1 MSPVPRVPSP
11 VSPSPMSSD
20 PASPATAVLEVE
32 DLVVEMRLRSG
43 VGRPVNG
50 VSLSVRQGETVA
62 VLGESG
68 SGKTVTA
75 MSIMGLLTPPT
86 FSVLSGSIRVLGEE
100 VVGRPAREIR
110 RLRSRAMGLVFQD
123 ALSALNPVMKVGAQ
137 ISEVL
142 TTRGGMKRKQ
152 ARERATELLDHVGVP
167 KANVRYDDY
176 PHQFSGGMRQRVM
189 IAMALA
195 LSPSLLIA
203 DEPTTALDVTV
214 QAQIMELLQRL
225 QAESGMSLLL
235 ITHDLGVAAQ
245 AADRI
250 AVMYGG
256 RVVESGP
263 AADIFRSPRHPYT
276 QGLLRSIPS
285 ATADR
290 GGLTP
295 IPGSPPSLT
304 LLPSGC
310 SFRTRCEF
318 ATNECS
324 QSTPP
329 LVNTGKDTAVACI
342 RWQDLGRER

>member
-1 MSPVPRVPSP
+1 MSTAPTDATSP
-11 VSPSPMSSD
+11 VSRHSD
-20 PASPATAVLEVE
+20 AAATPVLEVE
-32 DLVVEMRLRSG
+32 DLIVEMRLRSG
-43 VGRPVNG
+43 VGYPVNG
-50 VSLSVRQGETVA
+50 VSLDVRRGETVA

-75 MSIMGLLTPPT
+75 QAIMGLLNPPT

-100 VVGRPAREIR
+100 VVGRPPREVR
-110 RLRSRAMGLVFQD
+110 RLRGTAMGLVFQD

-137 ISEVL
+137 INEVL

-152 ARERATELLDHVGVP
+152 ARERAVELLDHVDVP
-167 KANVRYDDY
+167 KAAVRYHDY

-245 AADRI
+245 VAGRI
-250 AVMYGG
+250 VVMYGG
-256 RVVESGP
+256 RVVEAGP
-263 AADIFRSPRHPYT
+263 TADIFAAPRHPYT
-276 QGLLRSIPS
+276 QGLLHSIPS
-285 ATADR
+285 ASTGR

-304 LLPSGC
+304 MLPSGC
-310 SFRTRCEF
+310 SFRPRCPF
-318 ATNECS
+318 ATDECARAVPLLV
-324 QSTPP
+324 ST
-329 LVNTGKDTAVACI
+329 GQDTAVACI
-342 RWQDLGRER
+342 RWQDLARES